1 MLERGSHTDV
11 TSFFLLLLQGS
22 NLTTKDELPRY
33 NATLESIDDFLK
45 ETEADEMNLSNDDD
59 CISNNEYDD

>member
-11 TSFFLLLLQGS
+11 TSFLLLLLQGS
-22 NLTTKDELPRY
+22 NLTTKDELARY
-33 NATLESIDDFLK
+33 NTTLECIDDFLK
-45 ETEADEMNLSNDDD
+45 ETEADEMNSSNDGD

>member
-11 TSFFLLLLQGS
+11 TSFLLLLLQGS

-33 NATLESIDDFLK
+33 NATLECIDDFLK
-45 ETEADEMNLSNDDD
+45 ETEADEMNSSNDGD
-59 CISNNEYDD
+59 CISNN